1 MSLARD
7 IMSTL
12 DTRKENHLDVSRN
25 YVTIMFKQ
33 WSQFKKY
40 TGVYNA
46 KSESVRKF
54 IIKNT

>member
-7 IMSTL
+7 IMITL
-12 DTRKENHLDVSRN
+12 DTRKENHLD
-25 YVTIMFKQ
+25 